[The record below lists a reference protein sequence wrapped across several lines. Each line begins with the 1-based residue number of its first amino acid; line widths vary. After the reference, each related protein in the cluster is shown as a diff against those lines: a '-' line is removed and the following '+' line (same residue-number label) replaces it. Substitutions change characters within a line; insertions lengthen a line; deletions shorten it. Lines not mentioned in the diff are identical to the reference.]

1 MRRNVHDRY
10 EGQAVNQRRPNRIFA
25 FRCGISPTSLL
36 LSLSLS
42 AEEKKKKNS
51 NHTPRGE
58 YRSPQP
64 LLRALCADCYRT
76 DASLSLS
83 LLVTPGCAAAVLGAD
98 SCACAPRRCTARSRR
113 IGSSLWALR
122 VGVLLLLLP
131 LMMMMMLL
139 LVMMLLV
146 MLE

>member
-1 MRRNVHDRY
+1 MIVTRGRLLTRDV
-10 EGQAVNQRRPNRIFA
+10 QTA
-25 FRCGISPTSLL
+25 FLPSAAESLQPL
-36 LSLSLS
+36 SFFLSLSLL
-42 AEEKKKKNS
+42 KKKKKKTQTILLGVS
-51 NHTPRGE
+51 IAPRSRCSV
-58 YRSPQP
+58 RSV
-64 LLRALCADCYRT
+64 RT
-76 DASLSLS
+76 AIAPMRRSLS

>member
-42 AEEKKKKNS
+42 AEEKKKKTQTILLGVS
-51 NHTPRGE
+51 IAPRSRCSV
-58 YRSPQP
+58 RSV
-64 LLRALCADCYRT
+64 RT
-76 DASLSLS
+76 AIAPMRRSLS